1 MTRVLIA
8 DDHPVVRHGLRA
20 IIDAERDLEVAHE
33 LADGSAVLDHA
44 RGVDVAILDI
54 SLPGR
59 SGLEL
64 LRCWPEDGP
73 PVVVLTMH
81 AEYAGTAFELGAS
94 GYLLKEDAGREV
106 VHCLRAVL
114 AGVRYRS
121 RRLPAPTRPL
131 VASLT
136 DAERAVLREVAEHQT
151 SRQIAKRL
159 GVSLRT
165 VQNHRANAA
174 AKLGLR
180 GPGALLEF
188 ALTHV
193 HEL

>member
-1 MTRVLIA
+1 MTRILIA
-8 DDHPVVRHGLRA
+8 DDHPIVRDGLRA
-20 IIDAERDLEVAHE
+20 ILEAERDLEVVHE
-33 LADGSAVLDHA
+33 LGDGGAVLDHA
-44 RGVDVAILDI
+44 ADVDVAILDI
-54 SLPGR
+54 SLPGP

-64 LRCWPEDGP
+64 LRRWPEGGP

-81 AEYAGTAFELGAS
+81 AEYAATAFERGAS

-106 VHCLRAVL
+106 VDCVRAVL
-114 AGVRYRS
+114 SGRRYRS
-121 RRLPAPTRPL
+121 RRLPEPKRPL
-131 VASLT
+131 VAWLT
-136 DAERAVLREVAEHQT
+136 DAERAVLRRVAAHQT
-151 SRQIAKRL
+151 SREIAASL

-174 AKLGLR
+174 SKLGLR

-188 ALTHV
+188 ALAHV